1 MDTLI
6 TYMFQITVAFMI
18 IQVCI
23 PIVIILKGKAKTQ
36 ANNKNND
43 LNQLELD
50 EKEHQHF
57 LREVDAIL
65 NMNHI
70 SHCDE

>member
-1 MDTLI
+1 MDTLV

-23 PIVIILKGKAKTQ
+23 PIVIIIRHGHKNKAKYRGLT
-36 ANNKNND
+36 K
-43 LNQLELD
+43 LEV
-50 EKEHQHF
+50 EEMEHQHF
-57 LREVDAIL
+57 LQEVDAIL

-70 SHCDE
+70 SHCEE

>member
-1 MDTLI
+1 MDTLV

-23 PIVIILKGKAKTQ
+23 PIVIIVRSRHQNKAKYSGLT
-36 ANNKNND
+36 
-43 LNQLELD
+43 QLEV
-50 EKEHQHF
+50 EEMEHQHF
-57 LREVDAIL
+57 LQEVDAIL

-70 SHCDE
+70 SHCED

>member
-1 MDTLI
+1 MDTLV

-23 PIVIILKGKAKTQ
+23 PIVIIIKTRPQNRAKYSGLTPQ
-36 ANNKNND
+36 
-43 LNQLELD
+43 EV
-50 EKEHQHF
+50 EEMEHEHF

>member
-1 MDTLI
+1 MDTLV

-23 PIVIILKGKAKTQ
+23 PIVIIIRHRHQNKAKYSNLTQ
-36 ANNKNND
+36 LKV
-43 LNQLELD
+43 E
-50 EKEHQHF
+50 EMEHQHF
-57 LREVDAIL
+57 LQEVDAIL

-70 SHCDE
+70 SHCED

>member
-1 MDTLI
+1 METLI

-23 PIVIILKGKAKTQ
+23 PVVIILKNKTKTKA
-36 ANNKNND
+36 NINDND
-43 LNQLELD
+43 LNQLEFD

>member
-1 MDTLI
+1 MDTLV

-23 PIVIILKGKAKTQ
+23 PIAIIIKSRPK
-36 ANNKNND
+36 NKSKYSG
-43 LNQLELD
+43 LTQLEV
-50 EKEHQHF
+50 EEMEHQHF
-57 LREVDAIL
+57 LQEVDAIL

-70 SHCDE
+70 SHCEE

>member
-1 MDTLI
+1 MDTLV

-23 PIVIILKGKAKTQ
+23 PIAIIIKARPKNKAKYSGLTP
-36 ANNKNND
+36 
-43 LNQLELD
+43 LEI
-50 EKEHQHF
+50 EEMEHQHF
-57 LREVDAIL
+57 LQEVDAIL

-70 SHCDE
+70 SHCEE

>member
-1 MDTLI
+1 MDTLV

-23 PIVIILKGKAKTQ
+23 PIVIIIKNRPQNKAKYS
-36 ANNKNND
+36 D
-43 LNQLELD
+43 LTPQEV
-50 EKEHQHF
+50 EEMEHQHF
-57 LREVDAIL
+57 LREVDSIL